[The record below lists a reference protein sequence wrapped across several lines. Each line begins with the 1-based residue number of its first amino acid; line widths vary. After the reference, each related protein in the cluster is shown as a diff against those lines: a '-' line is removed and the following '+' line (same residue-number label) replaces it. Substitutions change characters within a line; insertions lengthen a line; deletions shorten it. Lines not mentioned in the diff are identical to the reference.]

1 MNRPLDLDWLDCLFL
16 VGATLLF
23 AAYDLTRWLTRW
35 LIDQVVQEGEQID
48 GVGFVR
54 KDRR

>member
-1 MNRPLDLDWLDCLFL
+1 MNRPLDLDWLDCLLL

-23 AAYDLTRWLTRW
+23 AAYDLTRWLARW
-35 LIDQVVQEGEQID
+35 LIDQVVQEGEQIE